1 MAASLSYQPAA
12 IFNRR
17 TAGVL
22 LHPSSLPAPAVNGLT
37 PCSGN
42 LGASAEDYLN
52 FLSRASL
59 NVWQMLPTGPTHD
72 DGSPYH
78 SWSALAGNPD
88 LICLNRLCQWGW
100 VNAADLTLEVADN
113 VINKRGLA
121 ILRTMACQGF
131 KAFIASPAGR
141 NVSKDFATFIAEQDY
156 WLDDFALFYAIRTR
170 HQGASWHQ
178 WPKPL
183 RLRSETALADI
194 RQQCVDDIF
203 QAQFEQ
209 FAFYSQWCQLRQHA
223 QQLGIA
229 LFGDIPIFVANDSV
243 DVWANPDQFLL
254 DTEGNPTSVAGVP
267 PDYFSATGQHW
278 GNPHYHWQAMQADG
292 FSWWKNRLRRQLD
305 QFDLIR
311 IDHFRGLSAYWEIP
325 AGSVDAS
332 AGQWVE
338 APGEALLTA
347 LFKEFDELPI
357 VAENLGLITAEV
369 EQLRTGFAL
378 PGMLVLQFG
387 LDGEPKNI
395 NAPHHCEPINIVYT
409 GTHDNDTT
417 CGWLATLSAQQRQH
431 IAEYFAVKANALD
444 HWVLMKAALRSVA
457 RMAIVPMQDWLA
469 LGSEARMNTP
479 GTCHNNWC
487 WQLDDAAMT
496 DQLAADIAR
505 EVNRFDRTGDPLPT
519 LEFMHP

>member
-1 MAASLSYQPAA
+1 MAAKPRYQPAA

-22 LHPSSLPAPAVNGLT
+22 LHPSSLPAPAINGRT

-42 LGASAEDYLN
+42 LGSSAEQYLN
-52 FLSRASL
+52 FLSRANL

-100 VNAADLTLEVADN
+100 VNSARLTLDSESSA
-113 VINKRGLA
+113 INKTELA
-121 ILRTMACQGF
+121 QLRRVACQGF
-131 KAFIASPAGR
+131 KSFIASSAGH
-141 NVSKDFATFIAEQDY
+141 NVSKDFATFIAEQHY
-156 WLDDFALFYAIRTR
+156 WLDDFALFYAIRTL

-183 RLRSETALADI
+183 RLRSQKALADI
-194 RQQCVDDIF
+194 RQQCADDIF

-209 FAFYSQWCQLRQHA
+209 FAFYSQWCQVRRHA

-254 DTEGNPTSVAGVP
+254 DPEGNPTSVAGVP

-278 GNPHYHWQAMQADG
+278 GNPHYHWQTMQADG
-292 FSWWKNRLRRQLD
+292 FSWWKNRVRRQLD

-311 IDHFRGLSAYWEIP
+311 IDHFRGLCAYWEIP
-325 AGSVDAS
+325 AGSIDAR

-417 CGWLATLSAQQRQH
+417 CGWLGSLNAEQQRH
-431 IAEYFAVKANALD
+431 IAEYFSVSAAQLN
-444 HWVLMKAALRSVA
+444 HWTLIKAALRSVA

-469 LGSEARMNTP
+469 LGAEARINTP
-479 GTCHNNWC
+479 GTCENNWS
-487 WQLDDAAMT
+487 WQLDSTALSE
-496 DQLAADIAR
+496 QLASEIAR
-505 EVNRFDRTGDPLPT
+505 EINRFDRTGDPLPT